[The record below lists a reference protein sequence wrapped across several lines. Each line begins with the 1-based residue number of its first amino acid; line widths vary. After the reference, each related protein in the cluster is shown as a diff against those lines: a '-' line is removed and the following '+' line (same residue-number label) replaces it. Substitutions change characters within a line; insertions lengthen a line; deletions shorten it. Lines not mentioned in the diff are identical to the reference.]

1 LWIEILFLPCC
12 WASIEYKQN
21 APKKVLKHVVLLGG
35 EIETG
40 ENPDGPLII
49 ARNLIRCIKS
59 KVAPRR
65 PDFSA

>member
-1 LWIEILFLPCC
+1 MMFFQFFFVSTLR
-12 WASIEYKQN
+12 
-21 APKKVLKHVVLLGG
+21 VLGR

-49 ARNLIRCIKS
+49 ARNVIRCIKS